1 MVYEHHDYQQEDMI
15 IRLHDVARSLE
26 KDTNTKKLSKD
37 IRECADKLNV
47 LVKSKRKRN
56 E

>member
-1 MVYEHHDYQQEDMI
+1 MVYEHHDYQQDDMVI
-15 IRLHDVARSLE
+15 KLHDIARSIE
-26 KDTNTKKLSKD
+26 KEPGTGKLSKD
-37 IRECADKLNV
+37 IRECADKLNI